1 VKALNLLKKEL
12 KANKDIYSKE
22 EKQRRIKEILTR
34 EGDLRRIEDELKQA

>member
-1 VKALNLLKKEL
+1 L